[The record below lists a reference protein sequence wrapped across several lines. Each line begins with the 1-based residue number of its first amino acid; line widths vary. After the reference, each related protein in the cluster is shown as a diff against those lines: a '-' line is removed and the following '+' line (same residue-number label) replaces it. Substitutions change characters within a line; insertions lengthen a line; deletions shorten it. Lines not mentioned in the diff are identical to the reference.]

1 MTSDNE
7 KTLTVDE
14 WLTHTKELGYYLTSS
29 TETVTVREFR
39 AVQEFL
45 IVLFSI
51 ACMIFGTS
59 ILMGLLIYFMSA
71 CHG

>member
-1 MTSDNE
+1 MSDE

-29 TETVTVREFR
+29 TETVTVRQFR

-51 ACMIFGTS
+51 ACIVFSVS
-59 ILMGLLIYFMSA
+59 ILIGLLIYFGST